1 MAEIQWIQN
10 GRSKSLDLSP
20 SCDYGIY
27 GSDNPLS
34 NAQHHELTQSSRVYL
49 LPLIA
54 ETTTVVR
61 RCLCVCVCVWGRW
74 WWERE
79 SIYQFIPNHYEGVHT
94 YRHHKQGQQ
103 NNQRTQLVTH
113 RSYTSYQLT
122 DDCNVIFC
130 LVISHV
136 MWPTC
141 ACKWQAIKPGTET
154 VKRKRNETA
163 KRNGETKRNRKPHP
177 KDWF

>member
-61 RCLCVCVCVWGRW
+61 RCLCVCVCVCEEGGD
-74 WWERE
+74 EKE
-79 SIYQFIPNHYEGVHT
+79 IQFINSSLTTTKEFILTGT
-94 YRHHKQGQQ
+94 TNKAS
-103 NNQRTQLVTH
+103 RTIREH
-113 RSYTSYQLT
+113 S
-122 DDCNVIFC
+122 
-130 LVISHV
+130 
-136 MWPTC
+136 W
-141 ACKWQAIKPGTET
+141 
-154 VKRKRNETA
+154 
-163 KRNGETKRNRKPHP
+163 
-177 KDWF
+177 